1 MGLAHNGG
9 GGPSTIAMERR
20 FGSEGYR
27 AIVKTAP
34 SLYDN
39 GKPERVLDPM
49 FPGNIFVSVQQLSWK
64 RNSLS
69 LSLFLF
75 AVPCIVTIRIRRQRR
90 IREIDRLR
98 TGKMI
103 AARSPLK
110 SINARNHFPFSLSI
124 DSRRIRA
131 RYRRRDKGS
140 ASRRVTL

>member
-69 LSLFLF
+69 LSLSL
-75 AVPCIVTIRIRRQRR
+75 CSSLHLTIRIRRQRR

-124 DSRRIRA
+124 DSRRVRA

>member
-1 MGLAHNGG
+1 MGAAALRQSRWKDVSDRRDIGPLSKRHLAF
-9 GGPSTIAMERR
+9 TTM
-20 FGSEGYR
+20 GSPN
-27 AIVKTAP
+27 AFLIP
-34 SLYDN
+34 CSL
-39 GKPERVLDPM
+39 G
-49 FPGNIFVSVQQLSWK
+49 IFSSVFNNFRGRGTLSF
-64 RNSLS
+64 
-69 LSLFLF
+69 FLF

-124 DSRRIRA
+124 DSRRVRA
-131 RYRRRDKGS
+131 RYQRRDKGS

>member
-1 MGLAHNGG
+1 MGAAALRQSRWKDVSDRRDIGPLSKRHLAF
-9 GGPSTIAMERR
+9 TTM
-20 FGSEGYR
+20 GSPN
-27 AIVKTAP
+27 AFLIP
-34 SLYDN
+34 CSL
-39 GKPERVLDPM
+39 G
-49 FPGNIFVSVQQLSWK
+49 IFSSVFNNFRGRGTLFLS
-64 RNSLS
+64 
-69 LSLFLF
+69 LF

-124 DSRRIRA
+124 DSRRVRA

>member
-1 MGLAHNGG
+1 MGAAALRQSRWKDVSDRRDIGPLSKRHLAF
-9 GGPSTIAMERR
+9 TTM
-20 FGSEGYR
+20 GSPN
-27 AIVKTAP
+27 AFLIP
-34 SLYDN
+34 CSL
-39 GKPERVLDPM
+39 G
-49 FPGNIFVSVQQLSWK
+49 IFSSVFNNF
-64 RNSLS
+64 RGRGT

-124 DSRRIRA
+124 DSRRVRA
-131 RYRRRDKGS
+131 RYQRRDKGS

>member
-1 MGLAHNGG
+1 MGAAALRQSRWKDVSDRRDIGPLSKRHLAF
-9 GGPSTIAMERR
+9 TTM
-20 FGSEGYR
+20 GSPN
-27 AIVKTAP
+27 AFLIP
-34 SLYDN
+34 CSL
-39 GKPERVLDPM
+39 G
-49 FPGNIFVSVQQLSWK
+49 IFSSVFNNFRGRGTLSF
-64 RNSLS
+64 
-69 LSLFLF
+69 FLF
-75 AVPCIVTIRIRRQRR
+75 AVPCIVMIRIRRQRR

-124 DSRRIRA
+124 DSRRVRA

>member
-1 MGLAHNGG
+1 MGAAALRQSRWKDVSDRRDIGPLSKRHLAF
-9 GGPSTIAMERR
+9 TTM
-20 FGSEGYR
+20 GSPN
-27 AIVKTAP
+27 AFLIP
-34 SLYDN
+34 CSL
-39 GKPERVLDPM
+39 G
-49 FPGNIFVSVQQLSWK
+49 IFSSVFNNFRGRGTLSF
-64 RNSLS
+64 
-69 LSLFLF
+69 FLF

-124 DSRRIRA
+124 DSRRVRA

>member
-1 MGLAHNGG
+1 MGAAALRQSRWKDVSDRRDIGPLSKRHLAF
-9 GGPSTIAMERR
+9 TTM
-20 FGSEGYR
+20 GSPN
-27 AIVKTAP
+27 AFLIP
-34 SLYDN
+34 CSL
-39 GKPERVLDPM
+39 G
-49 FPGNIFVSVQQLSWK
+49 IFSSVFNNFRGRGTL
-64 RNSLS
+64 SLS
-69 LSLFLF
+69 LSLCSSLHL
-75 AVPCIVTIRIRRQRR
+75 TIGIRRQRR

-124 DSRRIRA
+124 DSRRVRA